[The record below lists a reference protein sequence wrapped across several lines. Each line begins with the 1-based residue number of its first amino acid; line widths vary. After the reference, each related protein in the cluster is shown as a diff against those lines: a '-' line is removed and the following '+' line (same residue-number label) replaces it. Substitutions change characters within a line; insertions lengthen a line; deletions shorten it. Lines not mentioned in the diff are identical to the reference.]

1 MEEKKPIVQHDRL
14 QHDRV
19 TEIRLDYLEENIREI
34 SKTLYND
41 GQGIVYDVKQL
52 KNNAQSN
59 SGRVTSVINVISVAI
74 SFVVML
80 LLILEKMK

>member
-1 MEEKKPIVQHDRL
+1 MEEKKPIIQN
-14 QHDRV
+14 DRV

-52 KNNAQSN
+52 KHNAQSN
-59 SGRVTSVINVISVAI
+59 SGRVASVINVISVAI

>member
-1 MEEKKPIVQHDRL
+1 MDEKKPIVKY
-14 QHDRV
+14 DRV

-34 SKTLYND
+34 NKTLYND

-52 KNNAQSN
+52 KHAAQSN
-59 SGRVTSVINVISVAI
+59 TSRFAAAINVISVVI

-80 LLILEKMK
+80 LLILEKL

>member
-1 MEEKKPIVQHDRL
+1 MEEKKPIVQN
-14 QHDRV
+14 DRV

-52 KNNAQSN
+52 KHNAQSN
-59 SGRVTSVINVISVAI
+59 SGRVASVINVISVAI